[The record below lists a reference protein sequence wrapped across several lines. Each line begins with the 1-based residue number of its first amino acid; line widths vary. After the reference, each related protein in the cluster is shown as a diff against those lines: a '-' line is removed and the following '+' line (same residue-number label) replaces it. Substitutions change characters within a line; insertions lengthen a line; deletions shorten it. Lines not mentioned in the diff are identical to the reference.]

1 MTWVD
6 YSILFVFVLSI
17 LVGIWRGFTREIF
30 SLLTWVVA
38 FGAALMFSDVM
49 AERLQGHINDPALR
63 NAAASALVFFG
74 ALVLGAL
81 VTHFIVVAVR
91 DSRFSPAD
99 RTLGGGLGLIRAAV
113 VISLFVLIS
122 GQMGASDKRWWR
134 DSQLITAFAP
144 LARGFESI
152 IPERW
157 LALLKPTVA
166 PMSSPSSPSGQ

>member
-17 LVGIWRGFTREIF
+17 LMGIWRGFTREIF
-30 SLLTWVVA
+30 SLLTWIVA
-38 FGAALMFSDVM
+38 FGAALMFSDAM
-49 AERLQGHINDPALR
+49 AVRLQGHINDPALR

-74 ALVLGAL
+74 ALVLGA
-81 VTHFIVVAVR
+81 VISHFVVVAVR

-99 RTLGGGLGLIRAAV
+99 RTLGGGLGLIRAAI

-134 DSQLITAFAP
+134 DSRLIAAFSP

-152 IPERW
+152 IPQRW
-157 LALLKPTVA
+157 LALLKPTVD
-166 PMSSPSSPSGQ
+166 PITPPSSPSGQ